1 MLRNLISLL
10 LIFIIFI
17 IQTTFH
23 TTISIGGISPNLL
36 LIFVCC
42 SGFIRGKKHGMY
54 MGFLSGILLDIFYGY
69 SGVIGM
75 NGILFMYLGY
85 INGLFNEI
93 FYTDDIC
100 IPVLLT
106 MASDLAYNF
115 LYYCV
120 TFLLRG
126 YLDIAN
132 YFKAIIFPEV
142 IYTAFVAVFIFRLLK
157 VISIK
162 LDKFEKR
169 GEEKL
174 VKRDLGDP
182 D

>member
-1 MLRNLISLL
+1 
-10 LIFIIFI
+10 
-17 IQTTFH
+17 
-23 TTISIGGISPNLL
+23 
-36 LIFVCC
+36 
-42 SGFIRGKKHGMY
+42 

-126 YLDIAN
+126 YLDLAN

-142 IYTAFVAVFIFRLLK
+142 IYTALITLVVYRLLLALNH
-157 VISIK
+157 K
-162 LDKFEKR
+162 LEKAEQR
-169 GEEKL
+169 SVGSF
-174 VKRDLGDP
+174 V
-182 D
+182 

>member
-23 TTISIGGISPNLL
+23 ATISIGGISPNLL

-85 INGLFNEI
+85 INGLF
-93 FYTDDIC
+93 
-100 IPVLLT
+100 
-106 MASDLAYNF
+106 
-115 LYYCV
+115 
-120 TFLLRG
+120 
-126 YLDIAN
+126 
-132 YFKAIIFPEV
+132 
-142 IYTAFVAVFIFRLLK
+142 
-157 VISIK
+157 
-162 LDKFEKR
+162 
-169 GEEKL
+169 
-174 VKRDLGDP
+174 
-182 D
+182 

>member
-100 IPVLLT
+100 IPVPLT

-132 YFKAIIFPEV
+132 YFKFIIFPEV

>member
-23 TTISIGGISPNLL
+23 ATISIGGISPNLL

-85 INGLFNEI
+85 INGLLMRFSI
-93 FYTDDIC
+93 LMISVFRYCLPWQAILLIISYIT
-100 IPVLLT
+100 VLHFCC
-106 MASDLAYNF
+106 A
-115 LYYCV
+115 V
-120 TFLLRG
+120 IWILR
-126 YLDIAN
+126 
-132 YFKAIIFPEV
+132 IILRPSF
-142 IYTAFVAVFIFRLLK
+142 FRK
-157 VISIK
+157 
-162 LDKFEKR
+162 
-169 GEEKL
+169 
-174 VKRDLGDP
+174 
-182 D
+182 